1 MSRKP
6 VDRILSAAE
15 QIAHVWTENPT
26 FAMSDL
32 TLAQYQTMIT
42 NLRARRSQAE
52 ELRTQLTA
60 VVNDTN
66 SQAQAVSDVITRAR
80 SGFRAFFGP
89 TPRNTNRPA
98 ALEGANANAR
108 PVRPTTRFRPTVK
121 ALSAPIRVPGAKAEE
136 AQGELSLSPF
146 TGGS

>member
-89 TPRNTNRPA
+89 DSTQYEQAGGTRLSERK
-98 ALEGANANAR
+98 
-108 PVRPTTRFRPTVK
+108 RPTRKPK
-121 ALSAPIRVPGAKAEE
+121 PSG
-136 AQGELSLSPF
+136 
-146 TGGS
+146 